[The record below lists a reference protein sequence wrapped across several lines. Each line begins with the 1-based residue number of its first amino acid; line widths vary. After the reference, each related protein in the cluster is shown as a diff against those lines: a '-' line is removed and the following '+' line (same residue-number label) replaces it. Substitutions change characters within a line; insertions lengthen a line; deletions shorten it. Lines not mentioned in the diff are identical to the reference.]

1 MPGTLRWLGLAFVE
15 FTTNDN
21 HVILFDPWTKSAGNP
36 SCPIEQV
43 MPMHF
48 EWNANP
54 AQALENF
61 MRFCR
66 QKAPD
71 VHIIEPVAG
80 KHVNLM

>member
-1 MPGTLRWLGLAFVE
+1 MMKP
-15 FTTNDN
+15 
-21 HVILFDPWTKSAGNP
+21 K
-36 SCPIEQV
+36 QV

-54 AQALENF
+54 IQALEDF